1 VVCTGAAEELWLVEV
16 LLVEEDDD
24 EEEEE
29 ELVEEEDECL
39 RWPLFRRLV
48 LILFTFAE
56 VVATGAPT
64 VTH

>member
-1 VVCTGAAEELWLVEV
+1 V
-16 LLVEEDDD
+16 LLVLVEDDDDEEDEEDDDDD

-29 ELVEEEDECL
+29 VEDECL
-39 RWPLFRRLV
+39 RWPLLRRLV
-48 LILFTFAE
+48 LTLFALAE